1 MKKKVLALLLTTT
14 MIAGLTAGCG
24 GNSDSGS
31 GSNTTGDTPAAA
43 DTSTSNDNAS
53 ASSDDP
59 WANVDTSEHVVIT
72 YMTTGE
78 TPTGTKEKY
87 DQMMT
92 ELNKILTEKCNAELQ
107 TYFISWTDYLSNY
120 NLTLAQMDGTVDLV
134 GTASDWLDA
143 WPNSKNGAF
152 LELSEDML
160 KTYAP
165 KTWASVPAE
174 NWELCKYNGDIYL
187 IPEDNYAQWTNHGFI
202 YRLDW
207 AKAAGLSDGV
217 KSWEDLT
224 TYFKYVKE
232 TYPDII
238 PWDSDGTQYAQL
250 AGGWNMMLERGV
262 TVPLITSDGPFEEAL
277 SCGGLDGIHPT
288 GNFGSRTKERFA
300 VLSLY
305 AKGGPLMCAEFWVG
319 WFDHWG
325 NGGHMRGN
333 PESPQDLDDMLDMG
347 HVNIYMFEG
356 GTNFGFMNG
365 SNYYDELTPDV
376 TSYDY
381 DALLTE
387 AGDFTEKYY
396 KFQKVIGKYAPV
408 PKVEFTTRIQKKA
421 YGKLT
426 AVSQTGLMQNLAN
439 IAQPVV
445 DKFPVCMEKCGQG
458 YGYILYHSV
467 LRHEQNLE
475 RIRLWGANDRA
486 NIFVDNRRVVNLYD
500 RELEGEYDVPAGKVK
515 KAQDANAPSAGEES
529 GTKNEP
535 ITFAPDAPIDILMEN
550 MGRVNFGPLMERQRK
565 GIQDCVQIN
574 GHMHYNWTMYPLPL
588 DNIDRLDFDR
598 DFTEGLPAFY
608 KFELDVD
615 EAGDTFLELDGWG
628 KGCVFLNGFNLGRYW
643 EIGPQR
649 RLYIPAPLL
658 RHGKNE
664 LIVFET
670 EGKAT
675 GTIELKDEPDIG

>member
-1 MKKKVLALLLTTT
+1 MGRFEIRDNFYLDGKPFRV
-14 MIAGLTAGCG
+14 I
-24 GNSDSGS
+24 SGS
-31 GSNTTGDTPAAA
+31 IHYFRVVPEYWRDRLEKLKAMGCNTVETYIA
-43 DTSTSNDNAS
+43 
-53 ASSDDP
+53 
-59 WANVDTSEHVVIT
+59 WNVHEPRKGVFD
-72 YMTTGE
+72 
-78 TPTGTKEKY
+78 
-87 DQMMT
+87 
-92 ELNKILTEKCNAELQ
+92 
-107 TYFISWTDYLSNY
+107 F
-120 NLTLAQMDGTVDLV
+120 DGRYDLV
-134 GTASDWLDA
+134 KFVRTAEELGLYVILRPSPYICAEWEFGGLPAWLMAEDGMRLRA
-143 WPNSKNGAF
+143 CHEPF
-152 LELSEDML
+152 LKHVREYYDRLFPLITPLQITEGGPVILMQ
-160 KTYAP
+160 
-165 KTWASVPAE
+165 VE
-174 NWELCKYNGDIYL
+174 NEYGYYGDDTHYM
-187 IPEDNYAQWTNHGFI
+187 EVMRD
-202 YRLDW
+202 
-207 AKAAGLSDGV
+207 
-217 KSWEDLT
+217 
-224 TYFKYVKE
+224 
-232 TYPDII
+232 
-238 PWDSDGTQYAQL
+238 
-250 AGGWNMMLERGV
+250 MMLERGV

-277 SCGGLDGIHPT
+277 SCGCLDGIHPT

-300 VLSLY
+300 VLSSY

-325 NGGHMRGN
+325 NGGHMHGN

-396 KFQKVIGKYAPV
+396 KFQKVISKYAPV
-408 PKVEFTTRIQKKA
+408 PKVEFTTKIQKKA

-426 AVSQTGLMQNLAN
+426 AVSQTGLLQNLDN
-439 IAQPVV
+439 LSEPIT
-445 DKFPVCMEKCGQG
+445 DSFPVCMEKCGQS
-458 YGYILYHSV
+458 YGYILYHST
-467 LRHEQNLE
+467 LRHEQNIE

-500 RELEGEYDVPAGKVK
+500 RELDGEYDVLSGKVQ

-535 ITFAPDAPIDILMEN
+535 VTFAPDAPIDILMEN

-565 GIQDCVQIN
+565 GIAECVQIN
-574 GHMHYNWTMYPLPL
+574 GHIHYNWTMYPLPL
-588 DNIDRLDFDR
+588 DNVDRLDFDR
-598 DFTEGLPAFY
+598 DCTEGLPTFY
-608 KFELDVD
+608 RFVFAVE

-658 RHGKNE
+658 RQGENE
-664 LIVFET
+664 IIVFET

-675 GTIELKDEPDIG
+675 GVIELKDEPDIG

>member
-1 MKKKVLALLLTTT
+1 MGQFEIRDNFYLDGKPFRV
-14 MIAGLTAGCG
+14 I
-24 GNSDSGS
+24 SGS
-31 GSNTTGDTPAAA
+31 IHYFRVVPEYWRDRLEKLKAMGCNTVETYIA
-43 DTSTSNDNAS
+43 
-53 ASSDDP
+53 
-59 WANVDTSEHVVIT
+59 WNVHEPQKGVFDFSGRH
-72 YMTTGE
+72 
-78 TPTGTKEKY
+78 
-87 DQMMT
+87 
-92 ELNKILTEKCNAELQ
+92 
-107 TYFISWTDYLSNY
+107 
-120 NLTLAQMDGTVDLV
+120 DLV
-134 GTASDWLDA
+134 KFVRMAEELGLYVILRPSPYICAEWEFGGLPAWLLQEDGMRLRA
-143 WPNSKNGAF
+143 CYGPF
-152 LELSEDML
+152 LRHVREYYDKLFPLITPLQVTEDGPVIMMQ
-160 KTYAP
+160 
-165 KTWASVPAE
+165 VE
-174 NWELCKYNGDIYL
+174 NEYGYYGDDTCYM
-187 IPEDNYAQWTNHGFI
+187 
-202 YRLDW
+202 
-207 AKAAGLSDGV
+207 
-217 KSWEDLT
+217 
-224 TYFKYVKE
+224 E
-232 TYPDII
+232 TMRD
-238 PWDSDGTQYAQL
+238 
-250 AGGWNMMLERGV
+250 MMLERGV

-300 VLSLY
+300 VLSPY

-396 KFQKVIGKYAPV
+396 KFQKVIGRYAPV
-408 PKVEFTTRIQKKA
+408 PKVEFTTKIQKKA

-458 YGYILYHSV
+458 YGYILYHST
-467 LRHEQNLE
+467 LRHEQNME

-515 KAQDANAPSAGEES
+515 KAQDANAPSAGEEN
-529 GTKNEP
+529 GTKYEP

-598 DFTEGLPAFY
+598 DFTEGLPTFY

-658 RHGKNE
+658 RQGKNE
-664 LIVFET
+664 IIVFET

-675 GTIELKDEPDIG
+675 GVIELKDEPDIG

>member
-1 MKKKVLALLLTTT
+1 MSIEGRCIMGRFEIRDNFYLDGKPFRV
-14 MIAGLTAGCG
+14 I
-24 GNSDSGS
+24 SGS
-31 GSNTTGDTPAAA
+31 IHYFRVVPEYWRDRLEKLKAMGCNTVETYIA
-43 DTSTSNDNAS
+43 
-53 ASSDDP
+53 
-59 WANVDTSEHVVIT
+59 WNVHEPRKGVFD
-72 YMTTGE
+72 
-78 TPTGTKEKY
+78 
-87 DQMMT
+87 
-92 ELNKILTEKCNAELQ
+92 
-107 TYFISWTDYLSNY
+107 F
-120 NLTLAQMDGTVDLV
+120 DGRYDLV
-134 GTASDWLDA
+134 KFVRTAEELGLYVILRPSPYICAEWEFGGLPAWLMAEDGMRLRA
-143 WPNSKNGAF
+143 CHEPF
-152 LELSEDML
+152 LKHVREYYDRLFPLITPLQITEGGPVILMQ
-160 KTYAP
+160 
-165 KTWASVPAE
+165 VE
-174 NWELCKYNGDIYL
+174 NEYGYYGDDTHYM
-187 IPEDNYAQWTNHGFI
+187 EVM
-202 YRLDW
+202 R
-207 AKAAGLSDGV
+207 V
-217 KSWEDLT
+217 
-224 TYFKYVKE
+224 
-232 TYPDII
+232 
-238 PWDSDGTQYAQL
+238 
-250 AGGWNMMLERGV
+250 MMLECGV

-277 SCGGLDGIHPT
+277 SCGCLDGIHPT

-300 VLSLY
+300 VLSPY

-325 NGGHMRGN
+325 NGGHMHGN

-396 KFQKVIGKYAPV
+396 KFQKVISKYAPV
-408 PKVEFTTRIQKKA
+408 PKVEFTTKIQKKA

-426 AVSQTGLMQNLAN
+426 AVSQTGLLQNLDN
-439 IAQPVV
+439 LSEPIT
-445 DKFPVCMEKCGQG
+445 DSFPVCMEKCGQS
-458 YGYILYHSV
+458 YGYILYHST
-467 LRHEQNLE
+467 LRHEQNIE

-500 RELEGEYDVPAGKVK
+500 RELDGEYDVLSGKVQ
-515 KAQDANAPSAGEES
+515 KAQDANAPSAEEES

-535 ITFAPDAPIDILMEN
+535 VTFAPDAPIDILMEN

-565 GIQDCVQIN
+565 GIAECVQIN
-574 GHMHYNWTMYPLPL
+574 GHIHYNWTMYPLPL
-588 DNIDRLDFDR
+588 DNVDRLDFDR
-598 DFTEGLPAFY
+598 DCTEGLPTFY
-608 KFELDVD
+608 RFVFAVE

-658 RHGKNE
+658 RQGENE
-664 LIVFET
+664 IIVFET

-675 GTIELKDEPDIG
+675 GVIELKDEPDIG

>member
-1 MKKKVLALLLTTT
+1 MGRFEIRDNFYLDGKPFRV
-14 MIAGLTAGCG
+14 I
-24 GNSDSGS
+24 SGS
-31 GSNTTGDTPAAA
+31 IHYFRVVPEYWRDRLEKLKAMGCNTVETYIA
-43 DTSTSNDNAS
+43 
-53 ASSDDP
+53 
-59 WANVDTSEHVVIT
+59 WNVHEPRKGVFD
-72 YMTTGE
+72 
-78 TPTGTKEKY
+78 
-87 DQMMT
+87 
-92 ELNKILTEKCNAELQ
+92 
-107 TYFISWTDYLSNY
+107 F
-120 NLTLAQMDGTVDLV
+120 DGRYDLV
-134 GTASDWLDA
+134 KFVRTAEELGLYVILRPSPYICAEWEFGGLPAWLMAEDGMRLRA
-143 WPNSKNGAF
+143 CHEPF
-152 LELSEDML
+152 LKHVREYYDRLFPLITPLQITEGGPVILMQ
-160 KTYAP
+160 
-165 KTWASVPAE
+165 VE
-174 NWELCKYNGDIYL
+174 NEYGYYGDDTHYM
-187 IPEDNYAQWTNHGFI
+187 EVMRD
-202 YRLDW
+202 
-207 AKAAGLSDGV
+207 
-217 KSWEDLT
+217 
-224 TYFKYVKE
+224 
-232 TYPDII
+232 
-238 PWDSDGTQYAQL
+238 
-250 AGGWNMMLERGV
+250 MMLERGV

-277 SCGGLDGIHPT
+277 SCGCLDGIHPT

-300 VLSLY
+300 VLSSY

-325 NGGHMRGN
+325 NGGHMHGN

-396 KFQKVIGKYAPV
+396 KFQKVISKYAPV
-408 PKVEFTTRIQKKA
+408 PKVEFTTKIQKKA

-426 AVSQTGLMQNLAN
+426 AVSQTGLLQNLDN
-439 IAQPVV
+439 LSEPIT
-445 DKFPVCMEKCGQG
+445 DSFPVCMEKCGQS
-458 YGYILYHSV
+458 YGYILYHST
-467 LRHEQNLE
+467 LRHEQNIE

-500 RELEGEYDVPAGKVK
+500 RELDGEYDVLSGKVQ

-535 ITFAPDAPIDILMEN
+535 VTFAPDAPIDILMEN

-565 GIQDCVQIN
+565 GIAECVQIN
-574 GHMHYNWTMYPLPL
+574 GHIHYNWAMYPLPL
-588 DNIDRLDFDR
+588 DNVDKLDFDR
-598 DFTEGLPAFY
+598 DWTEGLPSFYRFAFAV
-608 KFELDVD
+608 E

-658 RHGKNE
+658 RQGENE
-664 LIVFET
+664 IIVFET

-675 GTIELKDEPDIG
+675 GVIELKDEPDIG

>member
-1 MKKKVLALLLTTT
+1 MILRPSPYICAEWEFGGLPAWLLQEDGMRLRACYGPFLRHVREYYDKLFPLITPLQVTEGGPVILMQVENEYGYYGDDTCYMET
-14 MIAGLTAGCG
+14 MR
-24 GNSDSGS
+24 D
-31 GSNTTGDTPAAA
+31 
-43 DTSTSNDNAS
+43 
-53 ASSDDP
+53 
-59 WANVDTSEHVVIT
+59 
-72 YMTTGE
+72 
-78 TPTGTKEKY
+78 
-87 DQMMT
+87 
-92 ELNKILTEKCNAELQ
+92 
-107 TYFISWTDYLSNY
+107 
-120 NLTLAQMDGTVDLV
+120 
-134 GTASDWLDA
+134 
-143 WPNSKNGAF
+143 
-152 LELSEDML
+152 
-160 KTYAP
+160 
-165 KTWASVPAE
+165 
-174 NWELCKYNGDIYL
+174 
-187 IPEDNYAQWTNHGFI
+187 
-202 YRLDW
+202 
-207 AKAAGLSDGV
+207 
-217 KSWEDLT
+217 
-224 TYFKYVKE
+224 
-232 TYPDII
+232 
-238 PWDSDGTQYAQL
+238 
-250 AGGWNMMLERGV
+250 MMLERGV

-277 SCGGLDGIHPT
+277 SCGGLDGIHTT

-300 VLSLY
+300 VLSPY

-325 NGGHMRGN
+325 NGGHMHGN
-333 PESPQDLDDMLDMG
+333 PESPQDLDDMLEMG

-408 PKVEFTTRIQKKA
+408 PKVDFTTRIQKKA

-664 LIVFET
+664 IIVFET

-675 GTIELKDEPDIG
+675 GVIELKDEPDIG